1 MVLLLLVVS
10 LAGLIVG
17 AQLLIRGALAIAQKY
32 NFPEFLIG
40 LTLLTVG
47 TSLPELMIT
56 LTGSIDRLHNNGVSE
71 LIVSEI
77 IGSDIGLA
85 GLILGV
91 SGLFGILK
99 INKKELNFQGTFLI
113 GSILLLWFFAKDGFL
128 SRQEGLVMLAA
139 YGYYMFH
146 LLFMNKQR
154 PVPHEKIKIN
164 TRMSWLSLIGG
175 FILVIITSNQVV
187 ENGVLLANQWGVSQS
202 IIGLFLIGLG
212 TSLPELIVSITSALK
227 KSNGLTVGN
236 IIGSSIFNILF
247 ALSSGTI
254 VSGFVVDR
262 EMILIDIPF
271 LLFISAVALL
281 FFKTRGKFEKK
292 ESFLILGMYAVFTLF
307 KVISG

>member
-1 MVLLLLVVS
+1 MIFGLLLLN

-17 AQLLIRGALAIAQKY
+17 AQLLIRGALAIAKKY

-56 LTGSIDRLHNNGVSE
+56 VTGSVERLHSGRVSE

-85 GLILGV
+85 GLILGI

-113 GSILLLWFFAKDGFL
+113 GAILLLWFFAKDGFL
-128 SRQEGLVMLAA
+128 ARQEGLVMLAA
-139 YGYYMFH
+139 YGYYLFH
-146 LLFMNKQR
+146 VLFMSRQR
-154 PVPHEKIKIN
+154 PVPHEKLKTN
-164 TRMSWLSLIGG
+164 PRNSWLFLIWGL
-175 FILVIITSNQVV
+175 ILVIFTSNQVV

-202 IIGLFLIGLG
+202 LVGLFLIGLG
-212 TSLPELIVSITSALK
+212 TSLPELIVSLTSAMK
-227 KSNGLTVGN
+227 RSTGLTVGN
-236 IIGSSIFNILF
+236 IVGSSIFNILF
-247 ALSSGTI
+247 ALSTGTMI
-254 VSGFVVDR
+254 SGFVVER
-262 EMILIDIPF
+262 EMIMIDIPF
-271 LLFISAVALL
+271 LLLISATALL

-292 ESFLILGMYAVFTLF
+292 ESFLVLGMYGVYTFF